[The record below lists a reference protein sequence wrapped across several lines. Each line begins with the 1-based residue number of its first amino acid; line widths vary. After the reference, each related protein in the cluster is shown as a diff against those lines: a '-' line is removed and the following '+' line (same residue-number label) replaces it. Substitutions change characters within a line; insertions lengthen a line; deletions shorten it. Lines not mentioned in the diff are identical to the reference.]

1 MHPDWLVFLAS
12 RGASVT
18 DGIVRD
24 FGDAARERAATA
36 GGSVVADLS
45 QYGLLA
51 AGGADARTFLHA
63 QLSCDVES
71 LADDTAAY
79 GAYCTA
85 KGRVLANFLLWSEG
99 AAFLLLLP
107 RALVP
112 GIRKRLQMFVLRSKV
127 TLTDRSDDLVVLGL
141 AGTGSRAALQGL
153 TGSAPAGLLTIA
165 RGGGVTGIEIDGG
178 RFVAIVP
185 VAQAAAA
192 WERVAGELT
201 PVGAPCW
208 EWLEIAHGLPWIT
221 AATQDQFV
229 PQMANLEL
237 IGGVNFH
244 KGCYPGQEIV
254 ARTQYLGK
262 PKRRLFLAHVDA
274 DASPAPGDALV
285 ADGGGDQSAGT
296 VVNAAPAPQGG
307 FDLLAV
313 VQTASADAATVRL
326 GSPGGPPL
334 RFRPLPYAVPWAGRA
349 V

>member
-1 MHPDWLVFLAS
+1 MNPDWLAFLAS
-12 RGASVT
+12 RGANVA
-18 DGIVRD
+18 DGVVRD
-24 FGDAARERAATA
+24 FGDAARERAAA
-36 GGSVVADLS
+36 ASGSVVADLS

-51 AGGADARTFLHA
+51 ASSPDAREFLHA
-63 QLSCDVES
+63 QLSCDVEN
-71 LADDTAAY
+71 LADDAAAY

-85 KGRVLANFLLWSEG
+85 KGRVLANFLLWPEAG
-99 AAFLLLLP
+99 KFLMLLP
-107 RALVP
+107 RSLAA
-112 GIRKRLQMFVLRSKV
+112 GIRKRLQMFVLRSRV
-127 TLTDRSDDLVVLGL
+127 TLADCSDDRVVLGL
-141 AGTGSRAALQGL
+141 AGAG
-153 TGSAPAGLLTIA
+153 APAAAMALAGAVPAGSLKTSH
-165 RGGGVTGIEIDGG
+165 GGGATAVEIDGG
-178 RFVAIVP
+178 RFVVIAP

-192 WERVAGELT
+192 WDRVAGALT

-237 IGGVNFH
+237 IGGVDFH

-274 DASPAPGDALV
+274 QASPAPGGTLV
-285 ADGGGDQSAGT
+285 ADGAEQSAGT

-313 VQTASADAATVRL
+313 VQTASADTATVRL
-326 GSPGGPPL
+326 GSPDGPAL
-334 RFRPLPYAVPWAGRA
+334 RFRPLPYAVP
-349 V
+349 

>member
-1 MHPDWLVFLAS
+1 MHPDWLAFLAS
-12 RGASVT
+12 RGATVV

-24 FGDAARERAATA
+24 FGDAARERSVTAA
-36 GGSVVADLS
+36 GSVVADLS

-51 AGGADARTFLHA
+51 AAGADAMAFLHA
-63 QLSCDVES
+63 QLSCDVEA
-71 LADDTAAY
+71 LADDAAY

-85 KGRVLANFLLWSEG
+85 KGRVLANFLLWSE
-99 AAFLLLLP
+99 AATFFLLLP

-112 GIRKRLQMFVLRSKV
+112 AIRDRLQRFVLRSKV
-127 TLTDRSDDLVVLGL
+127 TLADCSDDRVVLGL
-141 AGTGSRAALQGL
+141 AGAGAREVVKALAG
-153 TGSAPAGLLTIA
+153 TAPAGSLKVA
-165 RGGGVTGIEIDGG
+165 RGGGVTAIGIDGG
-178 RFVAIVP
+178 RFVLIAP
-185 VAQAAAA
+185 VDEAAAV
-192 WERVAGELT
+192 WDRVAGALT

-208 EWLEIAHGLPWIT
+208 EWLDIAHGLPWIT

-237 IGGVNFH
+237 IGGVSFR

-274 DASPAPGDALV
+274 EASPAPGGTLV
-285 ADGGGDQSAGT
+285 ADGAEQSAGT

-313 VQTASADAATVRL
+313 VQTASVDTATVRL
-326 GSPGGPPL
+326 ASPDGPAL
-334 RFRPLPYAVPWAGRA
+334 HFRPLPYAVP
-349 V
+349 

>member
-1 MHPDWLVFLAS
+1 MHPDWLAFLAS

-18 DGIVRD
+18 DGMVRD
-24 FGDAARERAATA
+24 FGDAARERATTA

-45 QYGLLA
+45 QYGLLV
-51 AGGADARTFLHA
+51 AGGADARSFLHA
-63 QLSCDVES
+63 QLSCDVED
-71 LADDTAAY
+71 LADDAAAY

-85 KGRVLANFLLWSEG
+85 KGRVLANFLLWSEEK
-99 AAFLLLLP
+99 AFFLLLP
-107 RALVP
+107 RPLVP

-127 TLTDRSDDLVVLGL
+127 TLTDRSDDRVVLGL
-141 AGTGSRAALQGL
+141 AGAGARAAVERLMA
-153 TGSAPAGLLTIA
+153 TAPAGLLKIA
-165 RGGGVTGIEIDGG
+165 RAGGVTSIEIDGG
-178 RFVAIVP
+178 RFIALAP

-192 WERVAGELT
+192 WERVAGALM

-208 EWLEIAHGLPWIT
+208 EWLEIARGLPWIT

-237 IGGVNFH
+237 IGGVNFR

-274 DASPAPGDALV
+274 AASPAPGDTLV
-285 ADGGGDQSAGT
+285 ADGGDQSAGT

-326 GSPGGPPL
+326 GSPGGPAL
-334 RFRPLPYAVPWAGRA
+334 RFRPLPYAVP
-349 V
+349 

>member
-1 MHPDWLVFLAS
+1 MHPDWLAVLAS
-12 RGASVT
+12 RGATVA

-24 FGDAARERAATA
+24 FGNPARERAATA

-51 AGGADARTFLHA
+51 ASGADAREFLHA
-63 QLSCDVES
+63 QLSCDVENLS
-71 LADDTAAY
+71 EDTGAY

-85 KGRVLANFLLWSEG
+85 KGRVLANFLLWSEAG
-99 AAFLLLLP
+99 TFFMLLP
-107 RALVP
+107 RALVS

-127 TLTDRSDDLVVLGL
+127 TLADCSGDRVVFGL
-141 AGTGSRAALQGL
+141 AGVGAREAVKTLAGV
-153 TGSAPAGLLTIA
+153 APAGSLKIA
-165 RGGGVTGIEIDGG
+165 RGGSVTAIEIDGG

-185 VAQAAAA
+185 LAQAAAA
-192 WERVAGELT
+192 WDRAAGALT

-208 EWLEIAHGLPWIT
+208 EWLEITNGLPWIT

-237 IGGVNFH
+237 IGGVNFR

-274 DASPAPGDALV
+274 EASPAPGDILV
-285 ADGGGDQSAGT
+285 ADGGEQSAGT
-296 VVNAAPAPQGG
+296 VVNAAPAPEGG

-313 VQTASADAATVRL
+313 VQTARADTAIVRL
-326 GSPGGPPL
+326 GSAAGPAL
-334 RFRPLPYAVPWAGRA
+334 VFRPLPYAVP
-349 V
+349 